1 MVSEQQPSGDQTKG
15 AAKASTPARP
25 AEAWNLPDSSRDRSL
40 VGWIPVHCY
49 RRTIKDQGS
58 MHNVLIQGSV
68 VVIRQFL
75 IFINQTF
82 LMVSVALVTM
92 VD

>member
-1 MVSEQQPSGDQTKG
+1 MVFV
-15 AAKASTPARP
+15 
-25 AEAWNLPDSSRDRSL
+25 NLA
-40 VGWIPVHCY
+40 H
-49 RRTIKDQGS
+49 
-58 MHNVLIQGSV
+58 HNVLIQGSV